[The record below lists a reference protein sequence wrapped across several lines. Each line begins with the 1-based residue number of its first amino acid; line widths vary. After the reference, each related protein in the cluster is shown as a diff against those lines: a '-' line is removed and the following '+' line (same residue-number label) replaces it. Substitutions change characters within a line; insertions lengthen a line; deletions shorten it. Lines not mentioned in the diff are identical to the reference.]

1 MAWTEEARRKAVESR
16 RRKAGAGG
24 DGPPDHAPAEA
35 GDLPPEEATLPG
47 AGAAKPKPKSG
58 GKGKGVFSLPTGG
71 ECRAFMDT
79 LYIVAAKAVPGTPYH
94 PSFAEVEE
102 DAVAL
107 QRSIALIPVLSVVVR
122 MVAPITLVVGVYVR
136 IRRMVT
142 ERMRV
147 RGEQRTPA
155 A

>member
-47 AGAAKPKPKSG
+47 AAKPKPKSA

-79 LYIVAAKAVPGTPYH
+79 VYVLAARAVPGTPYR
-94 PSFAEVEE
+94 PTEAEVEE

-122 MVAPITLVVGVYVR
+122 LVSPITLLVSVYTR
-136 IRRMVT
+136 ILRMVQ
-142 ERMRV
+142 MRAV
-147 RGEQRTPA
+147 ARA
-155 A
+155 AGKQDAA

>member
-47 AGAAKPKPKSG
+47 AAKPKPKSG
-58 GKGKGVFSLPTGG
+58 GKGKGVFSLPTGA
-71 ECRAFMDT
+71 ECNAFMQT
-79 LYIVAAKAVPGTPYH
+79 VYVLAARAVPGTPYR
-94 PSFAEVEE
+94 PTESEVEE

-122 MVAPITLVVGVYVR
+122 LVSPITLLVSVYTR
-136 IRRMVT
+136 ILRMVQ
-142 ERMRV
+142 MRTV
-147 RGEQRTPA
+147 ARASKQDVA
-155 A
+155 